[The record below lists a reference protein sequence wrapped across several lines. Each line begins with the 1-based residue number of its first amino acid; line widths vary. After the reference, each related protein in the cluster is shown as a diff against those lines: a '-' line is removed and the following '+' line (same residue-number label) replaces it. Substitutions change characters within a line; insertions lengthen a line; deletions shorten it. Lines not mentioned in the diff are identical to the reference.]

1 MEFTTSLNKN
11 HEFRRLYNKGKSA
24 ASKYVV
30 VYCIRNNSVRNNRP
44 ENRLGV
50 TVSTKLGNAVQR
62 NRIRRRLKEI
72 YRINEQSFRKGYNIV
87 LVARQSSRNAGW
99 NELVSSVIF
108 LFTKLG
114 LINTKDDMVRDDSGS
129 TATDADKCIVIN

>member
-114 LINTKDDMVRDDSGS
+114 LINTKDDMVKDDSGS
-129 TATDADKCIVIN
+129 TAADAGKSIVIN